1 MKTIKN
7 LKALFQSPGIDDRKK
22 HYYWV
27 DALRALAALMVLLWH
42 YQHLYYPSAG
52 INPMRGMRHVQPF
65 YEYLWLFYDHGHYA
79 VQLFWVIS
87 GFVLAAVYVNTTSTA
102 RNFFVNRFARLYPL
116 HLLTLIAVA
125 CLQALGQ
132 EATGHYQI
140 YADNGVRNFILN
152 ILFISHWGF
161 EKGMGFNAPI
171 WSVSVELAAYIAF
184 WLTIRRLFRFGILG
198 PALMASGIIG
208 LLYLRLPGMFWD
220 CGIYFFLGT
229 AVFIFLNS
237 FRDQGLVP
245 LAIGLLGFSAG
256 CAVCLRSESSNFG
269 LLMFPMLVLIAGAV
283 DTLDKNSAGRKLG
296 PFGDLTYGIYL
307 WQVPVQI
314 SLILALDSF
323 GFDRV
328 RIASNWY
335 FLVFFVAAVVGMAR
349 LSFVYY
355 ERPMRRVLRERLTSY
370 RRHAA
375 VFPA

>member
-1 MKTIKN
+1 MKTLGN
-7 LKALFQSPGIDDRKK
+7 LKALFQSPRIGDRKK

-52 INPMRGMRHVQPF
+52 INPMRGMRDVQPF

-87 GFVLAAVYVNTTSTA
+87 GFVLAAVYVNAPSTA
-102 RNFFVNRFARLYPL
+102 RGFFVNRFARLYPL

-125 CLQALGQ
+125 CLQALSM
-132 EATGHYQI
+132 EAAGHYQI

-161 EKGMGFNAPI
+161 EKGIGFNAPI
-171 WSVSVELAAYIAF
+171 WSVSVELAAYIVF
-184 WLTIRRLFRFGILG
+184 WLTIRRLFKFGILG
-198 PALMASGIIG
+198 PALMVSGLIG

-229 AVFIFLNS
+229 AVFIILNS
-237 FRDQGLVP
+237 FRGQGLIP
-245 LAIGLLGFSAG
+245 LSAGVLGFIAA
-256 CAVCLRSESSNFG
+256 CAACVRSESSNFG

-283 DTLDKNSAGRKLG
+283 DTIDKKSIGRKLG
-296 PFGDLTYGIYL
+296 AFGDLTYGMYL

-314 SLILALDSF
+314 SLILALDSI
-323 GFDRV
+323 GLDRA
-328 RIASNWY
+328 RIVSNGY
-335 FLVFFVAAVVGMAR
+335 FLAFYIAAVMGLAR

-355 ERPMRRVLRERLTSY
+355 EYPMRRILRERLTS
-370 RRHAA
+370 HKEN
-375 VFPA
+375 PATA